1 MHKTNMAAQAP
12 AEPFYARNDE
22 SPDAAS
28 HFHQLLDDAID
39 QKVRTI
45 HLQQETAFCRVR
57 KRIKGKLDE
66 ARVDSPTL
74 ISELIAELEKISSS
88 TFGTIDTLTFYV
100 VHRNVECHI
109 VCQSCPTTT
118 GMALTLEINHPTNI
132 PEILE
137 QTTLKAESIDNI
149 RQRLNSHT
157 DGLTIVS
164 SPSCDLLCDLYY
176 PLLGELQTL
185 DSRIVSFES
194 STRKHIPRVSQI
206 SVDHA
211 HGMPV
216 TDADHVFIDWQRSR
230 DTTLLNTLLNQYST
244 ATVFIQAT
252 NSASAI
258 RQLTDLAISE
268 RQLATNLTTCIEL
281 DHAHLICPHCAEAH
295 NPNGSEIR
303 IMEQHRI
310 KANSTLN
317 YAPGCDRCNYT
328 GIGEHRLLLSL
339 CSASDAIRL
348 SVETRS
354 TDAIAKSFDSALK
367 KQSIR
372 EQRKRLISA
381 GQMNLQ
387 ALK

>member
-45 HLQQETAFCRVR
+45 HLF
-57 KRIKGKLDE
+57 D
-66 ARVDSPTL
+66 
-74 ISELIAELEKISSS
+74 
-88 TFGTIDTLTFYV
+88 V

-194 STRKHIPRVSQI
+194 STRKHMPRVSQI
-206 SVDHA
+206 SVNHA

-216 TDADHVFIDWQRSR
+216 IDADHVFIDWQRSR
-230 DTTLLNTLLNQYST
+230 DT
-244 ATVFIQAT
+244 
-252 NSASAI
+252 
-258 RQLTDLAISE
+258 
-268 RQLATNLTTCIEL
+268 CK
-281 DHAHLICPHCAEAH
+281 C
-295 NPNGSEIR
+295 
-303 IMEQHRI
+303 
-310 KANSTLN
+310 
-317 YAPGCDRCNYT
+317 
-328 GIGEHRLLLSL
+328 
-339 CSASDAIRL
+339 
-348 SVETRS
+348 
-354 TDAIAKSFDSALK
+354 DSATY
-367 KQSIR
+367 
-372 EQRKRLISA
+372 
-381 GQMNLQ
+381 
-387 ALK
+387 